1 MTGKSATSWSWL
13 HRVAIP
19 ALLVIA
25 EATWVS
31 LLIDAV
37 INTSGGPHADV
48 PFLAVATSAVAA
60 VTVAGVVGRTTSP
73 WWRQV
78 LILIPVVVVGASLAA
93 RTSGV
98 LTSGS
103 GSWWRMASQ
112 PWSVTGHTAATVAG
126 TAWFVAALTWTRGT
140 WLGTVSPSFRATV
153 WSLSLGAA
161 AFIGMF
167 LGRAD
172 RHAAAFRATTA
183 GAGWLLFLW
192 FPLSVTVVA
201 LVRERDLERQALS
214 RASSRPSAQW
224 LTILSLPML
233 GVALIALG
241 VAVVIG
247 PGAPIVGH
255 AVAAAATA
263 AWDAV
268 ATAAKWLWDLIP
280 RRHSR
285 PSPGH
290 VRIQPR
296 PAPRPS
302 PPLRPS
308 HALWT
313 VPAIAGGVVGAVT
326 VVAVVVYLVRNFR
339 PLRLRWKP
347 PDAQVDDETRD
358 SVFSWR
364 HLGGQVWG
372 ALLAFLRRFRRQRKG
387 GDGQV
392 VPVAVSSE
400 PRPAESVR
408 EAYSRVLQGAR
419 TAGRARRTNETTQEL
434 KDRLT
439 TALAAGPSESLGAL
453 TRLYDVVRYGE
464 IDPEE
469 SARAHASSHADDVT
483 AALHLEER

>member
-1 MTGKSATSWSWL
+1 M
-13 HRVAIP
+13 
-19 ALLVIA
+19 
-25 EATWVS
+25 
-31 LLIDAV
+31 IDAV

-93 RTSGV
+93 STSGV

-214 RASSRPSAQW
+214 AR
-224 LTILSLPML
+224 
-233 GVALIALG
+233 LIPALG
-241 VAVVIG
+241 PVADHPEPADAGCGPDCAGRRRRDRPGRPDCGPCRGRRGHGGLGCGRDCRKVAVG
-247 PGAPIVGH
+247 P
-255 AVAAAATA
+255 
-263 AWDAV
+263 
-268 ATAAKWLWDLIP
+268 
-280 RRHSR
+280 
-285 PSPGH
+285 
-290 VRIQPR
+290 
-296 PAPRPS
+296 
-302 PPLRPS
+302 
-308 HALWT
+308 
-313 VPAIAGGVVGAVT
+313 
-326 VVAVVVYLVRNFR
+326 
-339 PLRLRWKP
+339 
-347 PDAQVDDETRD
+347 
-358 SVFSWR
+358 
-364 HLGGQVWG
+364 
-372 ALLAFLRRFRRQRKG
+372 
-387 GDGQV
+387 
-392 VPVAVSSE
+392 
-400 PRPAESVR
+400 
-408 EAYSRVLQGAR
+408 
-419 TAGRARRTNETTQEL
+419 
-434 KDRLT
+434 
-439 TALAAGPSESLGAL
+439 
-453 TRLYDVVRYGE
+453 
-464 IDPEE
+464 DP
-469 SARAHASSHADDVT
+469 
-483 AALHLEER
+483 